1 MICAGDSL
9 PEGGETKVEVAIVGA
24 GPVGLAVAMRL
35 AGRVGRIVIVEA
47 GSTEFKPAE
56 TLEFFKAAQINDPR
70 HLPTEL
76 NRRRMLGGTTSI
88 WGGRCIPFDPEDFA
102 PTRMR
107 PGWPI
112 AYAEMD
118 AHIAEAL
125 EFLDAGEPEFSAA
138 SALPKQPVSLEL
150 SAGDLAIDRIERY
163 SKPTNLWRKWR
174 ATLARSRD
182 VTVIHGAT
190 CTSVVTNADGTR
202 AIALKLRTISNRS
215 HKVRASVIILACGG
229 LETPRLLLASRENR
243 SCGLGN
249 EHDLVGRFYMTHLV
263 SDARNVGALHFA
275 AAETARAFDYDMTSG
290 GVYGRRMIL
299 LSPAARQ
306 RAGLGNIVFRPTR
319 PPIDDASHGDPVL
332 SAMFLARSLVVPPE
346 YARSLIVKFGMS
358 PSLMWRAHLA
368 NTTAGFPRLC
378 KFGIDWLKRRVL
390 PTRKLPSVFL
400 YRKDG
405 TYPLEFNA
413 EHMPNPESRV
423 LLGPETDPFGVPRLV
438 VQWQMRD
445 SELAWICKAY
455 RVLEA
460 AVGKSGLGVLR
471 LDSDLPGSVAKA
483 LVPQGGH
490 HIGTVRMDADPQTGV
505 VDQNGQLWGTHGLF
519 VTGAAIFPTS
529 GFANPTLAA
538 VALAFRL
545 AEHLIRRSAW

>member
-56 TLEFFKAAQINDPR
+56 ILEFFKAAQINDPR

-229 LETPRLLLASRENR
+229 LKTPRLLLASREN
-243 SCGLGN
+243 
-249 EHDLVGRFYMTHLV
+249 
-263 SDARNVGALHFA
+263 
-275 AAETARAFDYDMTSG
+275 
-290 GVYGRRMIL
+290 
-299 LSPAARQ
+299 
-306 RAGLGNIVFRPTR
+306 
-319 PPIDDASHGDPVL
+319 
-332 SAMFLARSLVVPPE
+332 
-346 YARSLIVKFGMS
+346 
-358 PSLMWRAHLA
+358 
-368 NTTAGFPRLC
+368 
-378 KFGIDWLKRRVL
+378 
-390 PTRKLPSVFL
+390 
-400 YRKDG
+400 
-405 TYPLEFNA
+405 
-413 EHMPNPESRV
+413 
-423 LLGPETDPFGVPRLV
+423 
-438 VQWQMRD
+438 
-445 SELAWICKAY
+445 
-455 RVLEA
+455 
-460 AVGKSGLGVLR
+460 
-471 LDSDLPGSVAKA
+471 
-483 LVPQGGH
+483 
-490 HIGTVRMDADPQTGV
+490 
-505 VDQNGQLWGTHGLF
+505 
-519 VTGAAIFPTS
+519 
-529 GFANPTLAA
+529 
-538 VALAFRL
+538 
-545 AEHLIRRSAW
+545 